1 MGSIILLNE
10 LYFIIINNHYR
21 RQFSTIAG
29 PTLLPKLFQLLRKCI
44 GSIVFKRPAAPC
56 SSTKFP
62 IAGGNE
68 NHPSGSYH
76 SEPESLMLVEK
87 LLDVL
92 ETSCPSS
99 DTSLVVTD
107 NQNETSKP
115 ISCADS
121 EEYFQ
126 IFRQYMKEIIE
137 ACMELLSLSQSV
149 ETLRMA
155 PVHVKVLSEY
165 FKTYILVLILN
176 TWQ

>member
-1 MGSIILLNE
+1 
-10 LYFIIINNHYR
+10 
-21 RQFSTIAG
+21 
-29 PTLLPKLFQLLRKCI
+29 
-44 GSIVFKRPAAPC
+44 
-56 SSTKFP
+56 
-62 IAGGNE
+62 
-68 NHPSGSYH
+68 
-76 SEPESLMLVEK
+76 MLVEK

-92 ETSCPSS
+92 ETSCPGS

-107 NQNETSKP
+107 NQNETPQP

-155 PVHVKVLSEY
+155 PVHVKVLSKY
-165 FKTYILVLILN
+165 LILMYIIVRILRS
-176 TWQ
+176 W